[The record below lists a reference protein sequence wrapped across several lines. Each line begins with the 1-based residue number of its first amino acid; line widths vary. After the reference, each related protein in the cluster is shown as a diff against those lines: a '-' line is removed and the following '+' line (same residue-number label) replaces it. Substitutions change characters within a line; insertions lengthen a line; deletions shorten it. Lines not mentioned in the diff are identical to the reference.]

1 MKWSKGFSGSMGA
14 AALLLPLMV
23 AAESHIQTQ
32 AASAASAATARVN
45 FKIIIP
51 TVLYL
56 RAGGGRDRIAGAET
70 VAVMSNSRNVTL
82 SATVRTLD
90 SDHPRGSVILGAS
103 ARKVIAQDAPCR
115 EFMPLT
121 TPEINAQAVADL
133 GAEIVLHGD
142 KIADAHTASVPPE
155 ARGRVKVDGRQ
166 VICTVSMP

>member
-1 MKWSKGFSGSMGA
+1 MKWSNGFNGSMGA

-32 AASAASAATARVN
+32 AASAASAATAHVN

-70 VAVMSNSRNVTL
+70 VAIMSNSRNVTL

-115 EFMPLT
+115 EFMPMT